1 MPVPTIF
8 LFFSPV
14 NSYQFLLTE
23 ISDVWRA
30 FSLPII
36 EPLTQPRLRT
46 IVEVTLGCLFAAISV
61 ATADTVVNAVKPSG
75 PSQTTGAK
83 EEEMDSQGQSIVQ
96 KSVSMIWLVFF
107 GGV

>member
-1 MPVPTIF
+1 M
-8 LFFSPV
+8 
-14 NSYQFLLTE
+14 
-23 ISDVWRA
+23 WRA

-107 GGV
+107 GEFN